1 MAEQRNQNF
10 KIIVVDDSELARKT
24 TVDILEKHGFNVVG
38 NASSAEKGL
47 QLAMATRANLYIVD
61 VVMPKISGI
70 EFAKRLMDSRTGVAI
85 IMTSSLDMESI
96 VIESISNGAIDFLTK
111 PFTEETLINSVEKIE
126 REFERDK

>member
-1 MAEQRNQNF
+1 MAEQRNQDF
-10 KIIVVDDSELARKT
+10 KIIVVDDSELSRKT
-24 TVDILEKHGFNVVG
+24 TVEILERHGFNVVG
-38 NASSAEKGL
+38 NANSAEKGL

-70 EFAKRLMDSRTGVAI
+70 EFAKRLMEARTGVSI

-111 PFTEETLINSVEKIE
+111 PFSEDTLLNSVEKIAQ
-126 REFERDK
+126 EFERDK

>member
-10 KIIVVDDSELARKT
+10 KVLVVDDSDFSRKT
-24 TVDILEKHGFNVVG
+24 TVEILERHGFNVVG

-47 QLAMATRANLYIVD
+47 LLAQSTRANLYIVD
-61 VVMPKISGI
+61 VVMPKVSGI
-70 EFAKRLMDSRTGVAI
+70 EFAKRLMELRTGVYI
-85 IMTSSLDMESI
+85 IMTSSLDMESV

-126 REFERDK
+126 REFDRDK